1 MTTPVPPIPDEE
13 LLRRAFRLDNEGYLR
28 FLELE
33 SSDRITEFPTERGP
47 VVVVDGKK
55 LHSGRDPVREAMRFV
70 RGLNIAEATRIVLY
84 GYGSGYVARALHKKT
99 DATLFVYEPCLEA
112 LHWGI
117 THGEV
122 PDNVVFLTSPVAVK
136 TVLYAQLSSGDRGQL
151 VPWQPSV
158 RIDNVQFLEVR
169 QELEM
174 AVHRAKI
181 RALTA
186 ELRGDGWLNFFLE
199 NLPRVLEG
207 PSLGALQG
215 TFQGVPAVICSAG
228 PSLAKQLPL
237 LKTIADDVLILCVNT
252 AIGALHKAGIEPN
265 GVVAVESADLSSMF
279 EGIDTLNNINGLME
293 ITGNPNQLAQPFR
306 RLIPICTENTTCS
319 RFLYAL
325 DPRAQLSGGFCVAN
339 TAFAVA
345 HKLGCGPIILIGQD
359 LAYANGRMYSEGT
372 IFEGL
377 RTEVQGDKAVVFD
390 DGSKQRILESSQD
403 AIRGKP
409 VGPAKAEREVAVGWA
424 GVGEVEST
432 ADFLMFRDWFSRS
445 AVRLRGLNIECVNCT
460 EGGLTIPE
468 WDEISFQEAIERY
481 VTPVGS
487 KEPTIRQRFND
498 LADQDGFKSGQLL
511 EALRTEIADVARI
524 RAISAK
530 AQVLVNFDPEGD
542 LRAPEPVQLE
552 LAAMQEELAEILQRA
567 SIAADAL
574 SRPLESL
581 HIRRELNLFAIHKA
595 IEETLEPL
603 ASDLDRL
610 EQRLAALG

>member
-1 MTTPVPPIPDEE
+1 MTLPLPSIPDQE
-13 LLRRAFRLDNEGYLR
+13 LVRKAFRLDNDGYQRLLA
-28 FLELE
+28 LEA
-33 SSDRITEFPTERGP
+33 SDRVSEFTTERGP

-70 RGLNIAEATRIVLY
+70 RGLNIAEANSIVLY
-84 GYGSGYVARALHKKT
+84 GYGSGYVARALDKKT

-112 LHWGI
+112 LRWGL
-117 THGEV
+117 THGDIPES
-122 PDNVVFLTSPVAVK
+122 VVFLASPVAVK
-136 TVLYAQLSSGDRGQL
+136 TVLYAQLGTGDRGQL
-151 VPWQPSV
+151 VPWQPSI
-158 RIDNVQFLEVR
+158 RLDAGQYMQVR

-186 ELRGDGWLNFFLE
+186 ELRGDGWLNFFIE

-207 PSLGALQG
+207 PSLGSFRG
-215 TFQGVPAVICSAG
+215 TFKGIPAVVCSAG

-265 GVVAVESADLSSMF
+265 AVVAVESADLSTMF
-279 EGIDTLNNINGLME
+279 EGIDTLHNINGMME
-293 ITGNPNQLAQPFR
+293 VTGSPKQFAQPFR

-325 DPRAQLSGGFCVAN
+325 DPGAQLSGGFCVAN
-339 TAFAVA
+339 TAFAIA
-345 HKLGCGPIILIGQD
+345 HKLGCGPIMLIGQD
-359 LAYANGRMYSEGT
+359 LAFQDGRMYSKGT

-377 RTEVQGDKAVVFD
+377 RSEVQGDKAVVVD
-390 DGSKQRILESSQD
+390 DGSKQRILESSTK

-409 VGPAKAEREVAVGWA
+409 VGAAKAEREVAVGWG

-445 AVRLRGLNIECVNCT
+445 AVRLRADEIECLNCT
-460 EGGLTIPE
+460 EGGLCIPE
-468 WDEISFQEAIERY
+468 WDEISFREAIERY
-481 VTPVGS
+481 VTPHGPA
-487 KEPTIRQRFND
+487 EPSIRQRFND
-498 LADQDGFKSGQLL
+498 LADQDGFETGRLL
-511 EALRTEIADVARI
+511 EAVRQEVADVTRI
-524 RAISAK
+524 RAISAR

-552 LAAMQEELAEILQRA
+552 LAEMQQELADILLRA

-581 HIRRELNLFAIHKA
+581 HMRRELNLYAIHRA
-595 IEETLEPL
+595 IEQALEPL
-603 ASDLDRL
+603 AEDLDKL
-610 EQRLAALG
+610 EQRVAALE